1 MILKWTGRSFIAAG
15 ALILLFVIYQLV
27 GTNVIAR
34 QSQRK
39 LETQL
44 KQTFPSPAPTVPSP
58 VPSPEPSAGPSPSPS
73 PSFPSTPEL
82 GSGIAIIEAPTIGLR
97 AVVVEGVGV
106 SDLRLGP
113 GHLPRSPLPG
123 QPGNVVISGHR
134 TTYGAPFSRLNELSK
149 GDVIRLV
156 TARGTFDYQVSQQRI
171 VAPTEV
177 SVIAPTRDTRL
188 TLTTCHPKFSAKQR
202 LVVTAMLVRNAE
214 EVTAA

>member
-1 MILKWTGRSFIAAG
+1 MMLKWTGRSLIAAG
-15 ALILLFVIYQLV
+15 ALVLLFVVYQLV
-27 GTNVIAR
+27 GTNVIAQ

-44 KQTFPSPAPTVPSP
+44 EQTFPSPVPTEPSP
-58 VPSPEPSAGPSPSPS
+58 LPSPDQSPSPSPS
-73 PSFPSTPEL
+73 PSYAPVPEL
-82 GSGIAIIEAPTIGLR
+82 GSGIAIIEAPKIGLH

-106 SDLRLGP
+106 PDLRLGP

-123 QPGNVVISGHR
+123 QTGNVVISGHR

-149 GDVIRLV
+149 GDAIQLV

-177 SVIAPTRDTRL
+177 SVIAPTRDARL
-188 TLTTCHPKFSAKQR
+188 TLTTCHPRFSAKQR
-202 LVVTAMLVRNAE
+202 LVVTAMLVRSIPD
-214 EVTAA
+214 VSAA

>member
-1 MILKWTGRSFIAAG
+1 MILKWTGRSLIAAG
-15 ALILLFVIYQLV
+15 ALILLFVVYQLV
-27 GTNVIAR
+27 GTNVIAQ

-44 KQTFPSPAPTVPSP
+44 EQTFPSPVPTEPSP
-58 VPSPEPSAGPSPSPS
+58 RPSPDRSPSPSPS
-73 PSFPSTPEL
+73 PSYAPIPEL
-82 GSGIAIIEAPTIGLR
+82 GSGIAIIEAPRIGLH

-106 SDLRLGP
+106 PDLRLGP
-113 GHLPRSPLPG
+113 GHLPRSSLPG
-123 QPGNVVISGHR
+123 QTGNVVISGHR

-149 GDVIRLV
+149 GDVIQLV

-177 SVIAPTRDTRL
+177 SVIAPTRDARL

-202 LVVTAMLVRNAE
+202 LVVTANLVRSIP
-214 EVTAA
+214 EVSAA